1 MGLLDKLKDMFFEE
15 EVEEELDDTKTLARK
30 VEIPKKVEEEP
41 KKEEESMIIPE
52 KVIIKPKEEE
62 KIELKRE
69 EKKEEIKKE
78 VNNANNKFSMFEEE
92 DFVFNS
98 EPEERREEKRPLY
111 PEHKEESY
119 AESMR
124 RENNNYGYTK
134 TYYESRETKT
144 FTPTPIISP
153 VYGILDKN
161 YKKEEVVTKREIRI
175 TSNYG
180 KADLDSVR
188 NKAFGAKE
196 EKKVIEKIPP
206 RKSREA
212 ENKIYD
218 VNNNKPTVKGVT
230 LEDADE
236 YYNDLGLAYNVDYKD
251 RGRDDEKEETKEKV
265 ITNLARKKEK
275 NTDDNL
281 FDLIESM
288 YDKEE

>member
-161 YKKEEVVTKREIRI
+161 YKKEEVVHRLRLRLGGQALPDDVRHEVFNR
-175 TSNYG
+175 S
-180 KADLDSVR
+180 LDRRGGCRLLHSPRRVPRRKLDRLHPGHPDVR
-188 NKAFGAKE
+188 RHR
-196 EKKVIEKIPP
+196 P
-206 RKSREA
+206 R
-212 ENKIYD
+212 
-218 VNNNKPTVKGVT
+218 PGVRH
-230 LEDADE
+230 
-236 YYNDLGLAYNVDYKD
+236 
-251 RGRDDEKEETKEKV
+251 RGRRRLLRNGRFAQCRECP
-265 ITNLARKKEK
+265 RRPR
-275 NTDDNL
+275 
-281 FDLIESM
+281 
-288 YDKEE
+288 